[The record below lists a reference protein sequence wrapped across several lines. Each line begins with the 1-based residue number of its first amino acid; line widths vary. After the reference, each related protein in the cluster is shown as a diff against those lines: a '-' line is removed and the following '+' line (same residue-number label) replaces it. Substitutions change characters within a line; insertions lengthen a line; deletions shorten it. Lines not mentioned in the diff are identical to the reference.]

1 MHFLARARS
10 NFSQNLPMTPMYVY
24 VVLRYLV
31 PLDRINQTIDRHR
44 AYLRGLHAQKQLL
57 ASGPLVPRT
66 GGALLLRVR
75 DEAELQALI
84 DADPFMQEK
93 LVEHT
98 IYNWA
103 PTIGIEG
110 LDAI

>member
-1 MHFLARARS
+1 
-10 NFSQNLPMTPMYVY
+10 MYAY

-31 PLDRINQTIDRHR
+31 DMDRIAQTLDRHR
-44 AYLRGLHAQKQLL
+44 AYLRGLKERRKLV

-66 GGALLLRVR
+66 GGALLLRAD
-75 DEAELQALI
+75 DEAELAQLLA
-84 DADPFMQEK
+84 DDPFTQEK

-98 IYNWA
+98 VYHWA
-103 PTIGIEG
+103 PNIGTEG